1 MATLPVPA
9 GPPNCYGPNV
19 KENARTPGS
28 FVTSV
33 STWCRRGAPA
43 TKRIMPDRSKCAT
56 PSAPTSAPADRF
68 AAALLMALSLR
79 EQFSQDRLS
88 SFAKGLRVNV
98 PALCKRLKADK
109 RDEPAS

>member
-28 FVTSV
+28 FVISV

-43 TKRIMPDRSKCAT
+43 TNRIMPDRSKCAT
-56 PSAPTSAPADRF
+56 PSAPTSTPRPSPTGLPPSGPVAARLDRV
-68 AAALLMALSLR
+68 ALHDIARQAQPTPSI
-79 EQFSQDRLS
+79 Q
-88 SFAKGLRVNV
+88 NT
-98 PALCKRLKADK
+98 
-109 RDEPAS
+109 EPITMDDVIIIG